1 MDTLIRRYKRL
12 VTFLPLIPLLF
23 SFGAVHTLAAQGQC
37 GVAVSIGFPVDTNQ
51 FHIAQDFG
59 MPSPRHQG
67 RYHTGEDWFG
77 GRGTSYGTPVR
88 AIADG
93 RVTYS
98 APNGW
103 GRDGG
108 VVIIEHTMPG
118 DVTIY
123 SMYGHMEQRPE
134 TPFPARLSCVKQGDI
149 IGSVGD
155 IRPAPHLH
163 FEMRVSGPDTPGAG
177 YSAQLPTVLGYRHP
191 SRMVLDWQTWLNPA
205 HRWHVELGDESGPEI
220 PPLPV
225 AKGDMI
231 LAEPNGRL
239 RYITYDGR
247 VLWRTNTDK
256 PIAALT
262 SFNGEPLV
270 TYTDGG
276 MQPVK
281 LDGKLGEPWATGTPV
296 DGVAV
301 TIGETP
307 LFHTPDNALVAFDAE
322 RKVVAWR
329 QEDVPSVARAFAAPN
344 AVGLLTTDHQLLTL
358 SPAGTLLDKAQL
370 RASAGMSATP
380 EGDLLVYSQ
389 SGLWRVDKTGTW
401 AAALDGA
408 PPGGES
414 SAALWSPDGKLYLLS
429 GGGNTTNGAVAGFPP
444 PPAKRPLSHSGARG
458 LVSMVLL
465 PSPLVGEGLGMRG
478 NRFAN
483 STANENAVHTTP
495 VLHAYN
501 PDRSP
506 LWQVSLPDIRGEA
519 EMIEQNGVL
528 LITTTGG
535 NVLALQESTG
545 AVCGAAR
552 AYGDRRTRAWREL
565 GADGVLRVAVSDAI
579 FGLDWKKFLGPCG

>member
-1 MDTLIRRYKRL
+1 LREFIFLSLIL
-12 VTFLPLIPLLF
+12 VLL
-23 SFGAVHTLAAQGQC
+23 SLSEVQPLAAQGQC
-37 GVAVSIGFPVDTNQ
+37 GVASSISFPVDTNQ

-118 DVTIY
+118 DVTLY

-177 YSAQLPTVLGYRHP
+177 YSAQIPTALGYRHP
-191 SRMVLDWQTWLNPA
+191 SKMVLDWQTWLNPA

-225 AKGDMI
+225 ANGDMI

-262 SFNGEPLV
+262 AFNGEPLV
-270 TYTDGG
+270 TYVDGG

-296 DGVAV
+296 DRVAV

-322 RKVVAWR
+322 RKAIAWR
-329 QEDVPSVARAFAAPN
+329 QEDVPPVARAFAAPN
-344 AVGLLTTDHQLLTL
+344 AVGLLTADHQVLTL
-358 SPAGTLLDKAQL
+358 SPAGALLDKAQL
-370 RASAGMSATP
+370 RAPAGMSATP

-401 AAALDGA
+401 ATAFDGA
-408 PPGGES
+408 PPGGEG

-429 GGGNTTNGAVAGFPP
+429 GGGNTANGIAAALPSP
-444 PPAKRPLSHSGARG
+444 LNPLSHSGARG
-458 LVSMVLL
+458 LVSLVLL

-478 NRFAN
+478 NRSAN
-483 STANENAVHTTP
+483 STANENAVSATP
-495 VLHAYN
+495 VLYAYN

-506 LWQVSLPDIRGEA
+506 LWQVSLPDMSGAA
-519 EMIEQNGVL
+519 EMMEQNGVL

-579 FGLDWKKFLGPCG
+579 FGLDWRKFLGPCG

>member
-1 MDTLIRRYKRL
+1 MTESHLHRLRKILIGIRRFAGAHLRMCSKWVIKGWWADTLIRPYRNTIGL
-12 VTFLPLIPLLF
+12 FFLITLLLSVS
-23 SFGAVHTLAAQGQC
+23 SFQPLAAQGQC
-37 GVAVSIGFPVDTNQ
+37 GVAISMSFPIDTNQ
-51 FHIAQDFG
+51 FHLAQDFG

-118 DVTIY
+118 DVTLY

-177 YSAQLPTVLGYRHP
+177 YSAQIPTALGYRHP
-191 SRMVLDWQTWLNPA
+191 SKMVLDWQTWLTPA

-225 AKGDMI
+225 ANGDMI

-262 SFNGEPLV
+262 SLNGEPLV
-270 TYTDGG
+270 TYVDGG

-281 LDGKLGEPWATGTPV
+281 SDGKLGEAWATGTPV
-296 DGVAV
+296 DGVAI

-322 RKVVAWR
+322 CKAVAWR
-329 QEDVPSVARAFAAPN
+329 QQDVPPVARAFAAPH
-344 AVGLLTTDHQLLTL
+344 AVGLLTADHQLLTL
-358 SPAGTLLDKAQL
+358 SPAGTVLDKAQL
-370 RASAGMSATP
+370 RSPAGMSATP

-401 AAALDGA
+401 ATAFDGA
-408 PPGGES
+408 PPGGAG

-429 GGGNTTNGAVAGFPP
+429 GRGAACCAP
-444 PPAKRPLSHSGARG
+444 
-458 LVSMVLL
+458 
-465 PSPLVGEGLGMRG
+465 
-478 NRFAN
+478 
-483 STANENAVHTTP
+483 TENAADATP
-495 VLHAYN
+495 PTEAPASTQVLYAYN

-506 LWQVSLPDIRGEA
+506 LWQVSLPDMTGEA
-519 EMIEQNGVL
+519 EMLEQNGVL

-545 AVCGAAR
+545 AVCGAVR